1 MIAGEWYGSFNS
13 SNSKGRI
20 KLDFQV
26 NNETYFLD
34 LSDDERQWLV
44 FVETPNGPR
53 RIPVYDDAEPFDDV
67 KLVIEDKDRRKVV
80 N

>member
-1 MIAGEWYGSFNS
+1 MQANGTDPSTVLAP
-13 SNSKGRI
+13 KGDQ
-20 KLDFQV
+20 LDFQV

-34 LSDDERQWLV
+34 LSDDERQWFV

-53 RIPVYDDAEPFDDV
+53 RIPVYDDAEPFGDI

>member
-1 MIAGEWYGSFNS
+1 MIAGEWSGSFNS
-13 SNSKGRI
+13 SGGEREDQ
-20 KLDFQV
+20 LDFQV

-53 RIPVYDDAEPFDDV
+53 RIPVYDDAEPFGDV